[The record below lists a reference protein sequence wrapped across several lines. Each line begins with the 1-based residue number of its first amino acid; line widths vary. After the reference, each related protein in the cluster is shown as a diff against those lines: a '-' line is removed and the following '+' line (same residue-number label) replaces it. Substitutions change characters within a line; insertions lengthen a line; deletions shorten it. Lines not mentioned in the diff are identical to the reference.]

1 MAVFCRARL
10 SSWRRALPAIGL
22 ALCLGGCA
30 AFRSYDKALDQS
42 VDQVAAGNVDS
53 AIKALDA
60 ANPGARKDLLY
71 YLELGM
77 LQRLGN
83 RFPESQKSWM
93 SANQRLQSREQTVL
107 TATSRA
113 LLSASSYLV
122 SDRLRPYP
130 GYDYEKTML
139 LTHMALNQ
147 LALADFDQARVA
159 IKQTHELEAMIAEA
173 RGKQFAEVEEDAKKR
188 GARTSFKELNG
199 YPVQTIDNPAVNALR
214 NSYQSALSHYLAGFV
229 YEALGEPSLAAPG
242 YRLANELQPD
252 QPLLE
257 EALRGLDQR
266 ASAPADGLVDTLFVI
281 GTGTAP
287 ALRSRQFS
295 LPVPTVSGPVQ
306 VTVSFPVMAAS
317 GLSATPSQVTVDG
330 DTTLAVA
337 PITSI
342 DLMARRRLK
351 DDMPA
356 IMLRATVRAASRA
369 VLQAGLQQQGRGGDQ
384 AAAVGAL
391 AAFVVAAGSIVIEHA
406 DERTWRMLPSEIS
419 IARVRLPAGA
429 HSVTLQT
436 PAGPHSG
443 KVELSG
449 RYAVVE
455 LRLLRSRLIA
465 IAPSTRGAPGSL
477 EPLPQPKENPK

>member
-1 MAVFCRARL
+1 MRIWLA
-10 SSWRRALPAIGL
+10 SGL
-22 ALCLGGCA
+22 AICLTGCA
-30 AFRSYDKALDQS
+30 AAFQSYDKALDQS

-77 LQRLGN
+77 LQRLGS
-83 RFPESQKSWM
+83 RTAQSQKAWAAAQA
-93 SANQRLQSREQTVL
+93 SALPEEQGAKERFAGLLQ
-107 TATSRA
+107 
-113 LLSASSYLV
+113 SASSYLV
-122 SDRLRPYP
+122 NDRLRPYP

-147 LALADFDQARVA
+147 LALSDFDQARVA
-159 IKQTHELEAMIAEA
+159 IKQTHELEAMIAEE
-173 RGKQFAEVEEDAKKR
+173 RGKQIAEVEEDARKR
-188 GARTSFKELNG
+188 GARTSFRELNG
-199 YPVQTIDNPAVNALR
+199 YPVQTIDNPAVNTLR

-266 ASAPADGLVDTLFVI
+266 AGAPADDLVDTLFVI

-287 ALRSRQFS
+287 ALHSRQFM
-295 LPVPTVSGPVQ
+295 LPVPTLSGMIH

-317 GLSATPSQVTVDG
+317 GFSAAPSQVSVDG
-330 DTTLAVA
+330 DTTLAIA

-351 DDMPA
+351 DDMSA
-356 IMLRATVRAASRA
+356 IMLRATVRAATRA
-369 VLQAGLQQQGRGGDQ
+369 VLQAGLQQQGRGGDK

-391 AAFVVAAGSIVIEHA
+391 AAFVVAAGSMVIEQA
-406 DERTWRMLPSEIS
+406 DERTWRMLPSEFS

-436 PAGPHSG
+436 PAGPHSA

-455 LRLLRSRLIA
+455 LRLLRNRLIA